1 MAARRAS
8 LVDNGMVASFPAMLS
23 GPAVPVDG
31 QSGRGFV
38 AAAAD
43 ACQARTGGGEA
54 CTWAFGLA
62 AVEAMACGL
71 PVAGFARGAAPEIV
85 GEAGRLARPGD
96 GIDLADAI
104 GRALA
109 IDRSVP
115 RARVLRLFTR
125 DLWLDRCEALY
136 AQVASLR
143 GPARSAGT
151 G

>member
-1 MAARRAS
+1 MF
-8 LVDNGMVASFPAMLS
+8 LFTPCWDEP
-23 GPAVPVDG
+23 
-31 QSGRGFV
+31 
-38 AAAAD
+38 
-43 ACQARTGGGEA
+43 
-54 CTWAFGLA
+54 FGLVA
-62 AVEAMACGL
+62 IEAMACGL
-71 PVAGFARGAAPEIV
+71 PVAGFARGAA
-85 GEAGRLARPGD
+85 RRSSARPDRFAPPGD
-96 GIDLADAI
+96 EVGLADAI

-109 IDRSVP
+109 IPRSVP